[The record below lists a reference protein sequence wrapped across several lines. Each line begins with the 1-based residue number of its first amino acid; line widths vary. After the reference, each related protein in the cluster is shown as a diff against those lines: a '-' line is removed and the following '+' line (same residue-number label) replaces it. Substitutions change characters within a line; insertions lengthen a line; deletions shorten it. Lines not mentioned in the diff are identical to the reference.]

1 MWTLTEPSVECG
13 VMSGLAAMGADEA
26 CCAERRDSAPW
37 REPRS
42 ALSEIGLRHDAFL
55 LARIRLTR
63 TAAERGPVLSGAC
76 GQDGLAEINRL
87 RVVGALQRTHAPRR
101 MSARGRGVWTLAG
114 ASG

>member
-1 MWTLTEPSVECG
+1 MVHAHTPPRRGSAWGRGVWTLAEASVECG

-42 ALSEIGLRHDAFL
+42 ALSEIGLRHHAFL

-76 GQDGLAEINRL
+76 GQDAMAEIN
-87 RVVGALQRTHAPRR
+87 Q
-101 MSARGRGVWTLAG
+101 
-114 ASG
+114 

>member
-1 MWTLTEPSVECG
+1 
-13 VMSGLAAMGADEA
+13 MSGLAAMGADEA

-42 ALSEIGLRHDAFL
+42 ALSEIGLRHHARV

-76 GQDGLAEINRL
+76 GQDAMAEINRL
-87 RVVGALQRTHAPRR
+87 RMVERANAHTPPDA
-101 MSARGRGVWTLAG
+101 
-114 ASG
+114 